1 MCFYIKVNEILR
13 LSPLSHKPPICYT
26 INMKREHLIPLGKG
40 KKIIYLEPRGRTQ
53 KQRMAW
59 DRIWSHIF
67 AAVGILCL
75 LYCLTIFFFMGYGT
89 SFFLIWGII
98 AVCCG
103 GMALIL
109 RRRSWL
115 DKLPKWFKRSFVI
128 LCCIG
133 GAVFLLVEGLIL
145 SEFGAKAENNAD
157 YVIVLG
163 AQWKSHGPSYVLQ
176 KRLDKAVDYLL
187 ENPET
192 LVIVTGGQGSNEQIT
207 EAEGMY
213 GYLVEAGIAAERI
226 YQEDQATNTVENLV
240 FSGDFLDREN
250 DRVVLV
256 TNNFHM
262 FRALSIAK
270 GQGYENVEGLAA
282 GSYPG
287 MLPNNLLREFFGV
300 GKDFLVG
307 NF

>member
-1 MCFYIKVNEILR
+1 M
-13 LSPLSHKPPICYT
+13 SPKPPICYT

-40 KKIIYLEPRGRTQ
+40 KKIIYLEPRGKGQ
-53 KQRMAW
+53 KKRVAW
-59 DRIWSHIF
+59 NRVWSRIF
-67 AAVGILCL
+67 AVLGVLCL

-89 SFFLIWGII
+89 SFFLIWGMI
-98 AVCCG
+98 AVACG
-103 GMALIL
+103 GMALL
-109 RRRSWL
+109 LSRTDWL
-115 DKLPKWFKRSFVI
+115 DKLPKWLKRSFVI
-128 LCCIG
+128 LCCVG
-133 GAVFLLVEGLIL
+133 GAIFLFVEGMIL
-145 SEFGAKAENNAD
+145 SEFGTKAENSAD

-163 AQWKSHGPSYVLQ
+163 AQWKSSGPSYVLK

-187 ENPET
+187 DNPDT
-192 LVIVTGGQGSNEQIT
+192 QVIVTGGQGINEHIT

-213 GYLVEAGIAAERI
+213 SYLVEAGIEPERI
-226 YQEDQATNTVENLV
+226 HQEDQATNTVENLV
-240 FSGDFLDREN
+240 LSSAFLDKET
-250 DRVVLV
+250 DKVVLV

-262 FRALSIAK
+262 FRALSLAK